1 MDIPNVSS
9 WRLNKAENDELKK
22 RVETGEVEKDVKR
35 EIQRRKATAC
45 EQRKKAAA
53 AIASKPES
61 SAEKTNKRKKSA
73 NASAAA
79 SLPAV
84 AAKSDPTNASYY
96 AEVEADLQT
105 ILAEFPGLENESP
118 LPLSST
124 ETDKTLS
131 GIQEPYNVEKGRHTL
146 EMHHVYRCSIALW
159 SLNLL
164 GSATPGIPMSRRR
177 VLEMASFYF
186 PAGKPAY
193 MTGRMVEVY
202 VDRNSLGDRPKGLQ
216 MISPEEIVHSLIA
229 AAAEAIRLLVCMYM
243 YMGPHCV
250 TFVFL

>member
-1 MDIPNVSS
+1 MADVDIPNVSS

-22 RVETGEVEKDVKR
+22 RVEKGEVEKDVKR

-61 SAEKTNKRKKSA
+61 SAEKNKRKKSA

-105 ILAEFPGLENESP
+105 ILAEFPGFENESP

-124 ETDKTLS
+124 ETDRLCPGFRSPTMWKR
-131 GIQEPYNVEKGRHTL
+131 G
-146 EMHHVYRCSIALW
+146 
-159 SLNLL
+159 
-164 GSATPGIPMSRRR
+164 GIPWKCTMS
-177 VLEMASFYF
+177 
-186 PAGKPAY
+186 
-193 MTGRMVEVY
+193 TG
-202 VDRNSLGDRPKGLQ
+202 
-216 MISPEEIVHSLIA
+216 A
-229 AAAEAIRLLVCMYM
+229 ALPSGV
-243 YMGPHCV
+243 
-250 TFVFL
+250 

>member
-131 GIQEPYNVEKGRHTL
+131 GIQEPYNVEKGRQPWKCT
-146 EMHHVYRCSIALW
+146 MSTGAALP
-159 SLNLL
+159 S
-164 GSATPGIPMSRRR
+164 G
-177 VLEMASFYF
+177 V
-186 PAGKPAY
+186 
-193 MTGRMVEVY
+193 
-202 VDRNSLGDRPKGLQ
+202 
-216 MISPEEIVHSLIA
+216 
-229 AAAEAIRLLVCMYM
+229 
-243 YMGPHCV
+243 
-250 TFVFL
+250 